1 MCAFFLPSFGVS
13 GGAHAPVSP
22 DVRHSE
28 SRLRPMIDRLQMR
41 LDEPVGARRVFF
53 ATLVVLTLLR
63 AALAGILPFTSDEAY
78 FTVWGQYPDWGYYDH
93 PPMIGWWLAPLSA
106 LSTEPFV
113 LRLPAVFAPPVVALI
128 AIAMLRRY
136 GEALAWTAGTL
147 MLLVPLN
154 AVNVAITTDIPLMIF
169 SALCVLFYLRAQRSG
184 RTLDFLLAGLML
196 AAALMSKYFA
206 GLLAIAIFAH
216 SVWRPERRRIVGLL
230 WVILGSLPAAV
241 IQIAWNAANCWP
253 NVMFN
258 IVNRHDS
265 DGWSLETP
273 LLFALSFVYVLTPA
287 VGWRLLR
294 GRLSGDPESPPSASV
309 GVDRPGVAAQSPDTM
324 AARADARVL
333 RWLALVPFGIFAL
346 LSPVKTIGLHWLA
359 SFVLPAVLFFVLV
372 SDSRARARAVLVAA
386 GIALAHWILI
396 GVLVALPT
404 ETFRNWKGYP
414 GLVMTVHTD
423 ELVEALEPWRGRFA
437 FASSGYSP
445 AVTLG
450 HSLGE
455 YVFVFGRGSSHARHD
470 DIMTDLRKLDGR
482 DVLVVRKDERFV
494 PADYEPYFDRVEF
507 KRIELRGVTFHL
519 IEGHGFRYDAYRD
532 TVLDD
537 IRQRWYAV
545 PRWLPAGPCY
555 FCDRYFPDRACH
567 R

>member
-1 MCAFFLPSFGVS
+1 
-13 GGAHAPVSP
+13 
-22 DVRHSE
+22 
-28 SRLRPMIDRLQMR
+28 MIDRLQQR
-41 LDEPVGARRVFF
+41 IDEPAAARRVFL
-53 ATLVVLTLLR
+53 ATVAVLTLLR
-63 AALAGILPFTSDEAY
+63 AVLAAVLPFTSDEAY
-78 FTVWGQYPDWGYYDH
+78 FTIWGQYPDWGYYDH

-106 LSTEPFV
+106 LSLEPFV
-113 LRLPAVFAPPVVALI
+113 LRLPAVLAPPVVALL
-128 AIAMLRRY
+128 AVALLRRY

-147 MLLVPLN
+147 TLLVPLN

-169 SALCVLFYLRAQRSG
+169 SALCVLFYVRAQRSG
-184 RTLDFLLAGLML
+184 RIADFLLAGLML

-206 GLLAIAIFAH
+206 GLLAIAIFVH
-216 SVWRPERRRIVGLL
+216 SIWRPERRRIVGLL

-273 LLFALSFVYVLTPA
+273 LLYALSFVYVLTPA
-287 VGWRLLR
+287 VAWRLLR
-294 GRLSGDPESPPSASV
+294 GPVSGDAVPGEPLPEEPDAPGDERRLGAAVPSRDSA
-309 GVDRPGVAAQSPDTM
+309 G
-324 AARADARVL
+324 ARADASVL
-333 RWLALVPFGIFAL
+333 RWLALVPLVIFAL

-372 SDSRARARAVLVAA
+372 SGSRARARALVVAG

-404 ETFRNWKGYP
+404 ETFRHWKGYP
-414 GLVMTVHTD
+414 GLVMTVHAD

-445 AVTLG
+445 AVTLA

-470 DIMTDLRKLDGR
+470 DMMTDLRALAGR
-482 DVLVVRKDERFV
+482 NVLVVRKDARFV

-507 KRIELRGVTFHL
+507 KQIELRGVTFHL
-519 IEGHGFRYDAYRD
+519 IEGHGFRYEAYRD
-532 TVLDD
+532 TVLED

-545 PRWLPAGPCY
+545 PGWLPAGPCY